1 MLLHR
6 ARMSRATSQVLRT
19 SLTCGVT
26 SLASPRSALQRW
38 LTLARSRAS
47 MPTPPTRRRCHRSPL
62 PRFCPPR
69 SCSAARASAW
79 ACSRLRFVLPVAW
92 ARMIMNALASETS
105 PAVISRR
112 LCARFCWAEPAFFSV
127 ELLPPPPLLLLLA
140 LPPPP
145 LLDCLRAA
153 LARGTAAAAPG
164 AALAQGGARRGPRN
178 RAASSTICGP
188 KRYQSSHSQA
198 DHERHSHSEPC
209 LWDGWS
215 LRGGLAALTDRA
227 PHTGLAVVDSARS
240 PFALMP
246 VLSYVRRR
254 TAYGLYLDLR
264 SKTKK
269 S

>member
-127 ELLPPPPLLLLLA
+127 ELLPPPLLLLLLA

-227 PHTGLAVVDSARS
+227 PHTGLAGWWTAR
-240 PFALMP
+240 AVLLHLMP
-246 VLSYVRRR
+246 
-254 TAYGLYLDLR
+254 A
-264 SKTKK
+264 
-269 S
+269 